1 MIYTVF
7 VEHTSSI
14 RSFAKIA
21 TTNKQKAQKVFD
33 EMCQYFLDLA
43 QREGNAS
50 IRHWN
55 NDSCIFR
62 DVASCFL
69 RTGLDN
75 EASETSEVNIFSVSE
90 RILNLFHEFF
100 DSSENRRFVNTG
112 RF

>member
-1 MIYTVF
+1 MRRSAKSLNTIH
-7 VEHTSSI
+7 EHLGWLES
-14 RSFAKIA
+14 
-21 TTNKQKAQKVFD
+21 
-33 EMCQYFLDLA
+33 
-43 QREGNAS
+43 
-50 IRHWN
+50 WN
-55 NDSCIFR
+55 VVLWDYDSGVFR